1 MYGSFAFTH
10 ETTIYSITYL
20 AQKAKYFPNF
30 IMQEISLCDVSEI
43 STKAPCEVALIG
55 ERHVRIE
62 ISDFVMRTFVLLYS
76 ASLPSALSLWITS
89 SILWTTLTK
98 SSSL

>member
-20 AQKAKYFPNF
+20 SPKAKYFPNF
-30 IMQEISLCDVSEI
+30 IIQEISLCDLPEI
-43 STKAPCEVALIG
+43 STKVPCEVALIG

-62 ISDFVMRTFVLLYS
+62 IAGFALHTFVLKNLF
-76 ASLPSALSLWITS
+76 LHKRKIQNCM
-89 SILWTTLTK
+89 
-98 SSSL
+98 